1 MVIQGGTLFV
11 AGIFVII
18 NVVVDVL
25 YAVINPKI
33 SVQ

>member
-11 AGIFVII
+11 AAIFVII

>member
-1 MVIQGGTLFV
+1 V